1 MRRKS
6 RPSEAL
12 IGCVAFEWGRDTCL
26 ASIAPT
32 RIGTEQTGGELLVA
46 NMYIRPGGA
55 VVGEHLHPAIEDF
68 GQPAGRGIGVE
79 LDAGAAA
86 GANDR
91 FRGGIPRR
99 KGAMAVRTDRV
110 HGADSAPAKGSG
122 SVALAMN
129 SSDRPKQRAKKFP
142 GAT

>member
-86 GANDR
+86 GADHR
-91 FRGGIPRR
+91 FRRGIPRWHS
-99 KGAMAVRTDRV
+99 AMAVRADRV
-110 HGADSAPAKGSG
+110 HSRDSVQPR
-122 SVALAMN
+122 
-129 SSDRPKQRAKKFP
+129 DTRAVLS
-142 GAT
+142 AA